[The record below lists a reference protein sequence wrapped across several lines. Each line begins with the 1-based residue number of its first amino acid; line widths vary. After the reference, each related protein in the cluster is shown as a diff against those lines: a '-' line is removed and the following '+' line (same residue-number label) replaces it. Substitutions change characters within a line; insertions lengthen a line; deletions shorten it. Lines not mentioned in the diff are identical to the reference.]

1 MSKLAD
7 LRLLVL
13 DVDGVL
19 TDGRVLFGAGD
30 EELKAFSTRDGA
42 GLALWRDAGYHTTFL
57 TGRGGAAVE
66 RRARELRIDR
76 IWQHVRD
83 KRAALEEI
91 LEHFGVTAEQT
102 AAMGDDIV
110 DLSLLRSVRFSA
122 CPADAAR
129 DVREAADLVV
139 ESPGGHGAV
148 RDLVE
153 HILRG
158 RHEWHG
164 LLSSLP

>member
-1 MSKLAD
+1 MAPLGD
-7 LRLLVL
+7 LRLLIL

-19 TDGRVLFGAGD
+19 TDGRVLFGAHD
-30 EELKAFSTRDGA
+30 EEQKAFSTRDGA

-66 RRARELRIDR
+66 RRAKELRIGR

-83 KRAALEEI
+83 KRAAFADILAHFDLEA
-91 LEHFGVTAEQT
+91 HQV

-110 DLSLLRSVRFSA
+110 DLGMLDAAGFSA
-122 CPADAAR
+122 CPADAAL

-139 ESPGGHGAV
+139 PSRGGHGAV

-158 RHEWHG
+158 RGEWDE
-164 LLSSLP
+164 LVSALP